1 MKKKSL
7 FFRIFACMLICC
19 FSTLF
24 VACGGGGLGSR
35 EDLQDQFENG
45 EMTDEEFEEAMKGT
59 LSAPLYGTKVLYRPE
74 HYDFDQGGGS
84 YASYYAKYAYTILET
99 LIYNY
104 GVARSFDQADL
115 LEHYQYDS
123 IRYQVTSFANITK
136 EISAEGEKS
145 EVAYYLMQADT
156 NADWNMTIPYNNGNV
171 MIVAF
176 PFADSSTVATSVSKV
191 IDDTDDGELVVEL
204 ISQDIYQNENTEY
217 YTNQNNTTSYVKFF
231 LAPAYENTLPTDGEN
246 RNEELGALIASN
258 QYSDVVKAVEYALYC
273 FALDLTPQAVTFDE
287 GTTATQPII
296 VSIGGQS
303 AQSQLEYIKEVFN
316 NMGSTVGVSSRMQTK
331 LIDWILKTII
341 GEDAMANDTV
351 VYYDNA
357 TKNADGSYTLGT
369 SSRTIPNARDYENV
383 VTNIVSTVCEQVQ
396 IGNVNDEDVNVDD
409 RFLASEVKDFWGD
422 LFSIDVNNEEDPF
435 VNIPA
440 MEYQSAVLMFND
452 DLEDIEMR
460 DPSDPTGMTMMTVQG
475 HKVENLW
482 IAFQY
487 DAGGDGQDIVDPNA
501 SITIR
506 VHLNA
511 YINGVFTADAGGMV
525 ELTVPDGP
533 FDYLGATYPAGSP
546 DSYGHMARFEG
557 IGHREYG
564 FVLDSF
570 NTEVG
575 NGVLKAMD
583 RYNGSTLISDPLILV
598 GTTEL
603 KDYYRLI
610 EPEEPLAD
618 GTTYTYG
625 MLNYE
630 KLTGANQTDYL
641 EITYEVIKVAGDTET
656 NYKFQTGIAY
666 IA

>member
-1 MKKKSL
+1 MKKKGL

-19 FSTLF
+19 FSLLF

-45 EMTDEEFEEAMKGT
+45 EMTEDEFEDAMKDT

-104 GVARSFDQADL
+104 GVARSPDQADL
-115 LEHYQYDS
+115 LEYYQYDS

-136 EISAEGEKS
+136 EISAEDEES
-145 EVAYYLMQADT
+145 DVAYYLMQADT
-156 NADWNMTIPYNNGNV
+156 NADWNMTLPYDNENV
-171 MIVAF
+171 IIVAF
-176 PFADSSTVATSVSKV
+176 PNDPDVQTSFMNNVIEINGTLFAEFFTNQAESEDA
-191 IDDTDDGELVVEL
+191 LL
-204 ISQDIYQNENTEY
+204 EY
-217 YTNQNNTTSYVKFF
+217 YTNPKNTTSYVESF
-231 LAPAYENTLPTDGEN
+231 LAPAYESALPSDGEN

-258 QYSDVVKAVEYALYC
+258 QYSDVVKSVEYTLYC
-273 FALDLTPQAVTFDE
+273 FALDLTPQTVTFTE
-287 GTTATQPII
+287 GSSATQPIN
-296 VSIGGQS
+296 VSIGGQT
-303 AQSQLEYIKEVFN
+303 ADAQLEYIKEVFN
-316 NMGSTVGVSSRMQTK
+316 SIGSTVGVSSRMQTK
-331 LIDWILKTII
+331 LIDWILDTII
-341 GEDAMANDTV
+341 GENAMANDTV

-369 SSRTIPNARDYENV
+369 PSKTVTNARDYENTV
-383 VTNIVSTVCEQVQ
+383 EEIVSTVCEQVQ
-396 IGNVNDEDVNVDD
+396 IGNVNDENVNVDD

-452 DLEDIEMR
+452 DLEEIEIR
-460 DPSDPTGMTMMTVQG
+460 DPNDPTGMTMMTVQG

-482 IAFQY
+482 LVFQY
-487 DAGGDGQDIVDPNA
+487 DAGNDGLNNVDPNA

-511 YINGVFTADAGGMV
+511 YINGVYMQDVAESQMI
-525 ELTVPDGP
+525 TVPDGP
-533 FDYLGATYPAGSP
+533 MDYGNTGMVMFAS
-546 DSYGHMARFEG
+546 
-557 IGHREYG
+557 IGDRENG
-564 FVLDSF
+564 LIFNSF

-575 NGVLKAMD
+575 NGILKAMD
-583 RYNGSTLISDPLILV
+583 NYSGSTLISDPLILV

-603 KDYYRLI
+603 KDYYKLI

-625 MLNYE
+625 ILDHT
-630 KLTGANQTDYL
+630 KLTGADQTDYL
-641 EITYEVIKVAGDTET
+641 EIAYEVIKVAGDTET
-656 NYKFQTGIAY
+656 NYKFQTGIAL
-666 IA
+666 ID

>member
-1 MKKKSL
+1 
-7 FFRIFACMLICC
+7 MLICC
-19 FSTLF
+19 FSLLF

-45 EMTDEEFEEAMKGT
+45 EMTEDEFEDAMKET

-104 GVARSFDQADL
+104 GVARYNLPEYL
-115 LEHYQYDS
+115 LENYQYDS

-136 EISAEGEKS
+136 EISAEGEESK
-145 EVAYYLMQADT
+145 VAYYLMQANT
-156 NADWNMTIPYNNGNV
+156 NADWNMTLPYNNENV
-171 MIVAF
+171 AIVAF

-191 IDDTDDGELVVEL
+191 IDDTDDGKLVVEL
-204 ISQDIYQNENTEY
+204 ISQDIYQNEIIAY
-217 YTNQNNTTSYVKFF
+217 YTNTDNISSYVKYF
-231 LAPAYENTLPTDGEN
+231 LAPAYESALPSDGEN

-258 QYSDVVKAVEYALYC
+258 QYSDVVKSVEYALYC
-273 FALDLTPQAVTFDE
+273 FALDLTPQTVTFTE
-287 GTTATQPII
+287 GSSATQPIN
-296 VSIGGQS
+296 VSIGGQT
-303 AQSQLEYIKEVFN
+303 ADAQLEYIKEVFN
-316 NMGSTVGVSSRMQTK
+316 SIGSTVGVSSRMQTK
-331 LIDWILKTII
+331 LVDWLLETVI
-341 GEDAMANDTV
+341 GEEAMANDTV
-351 VYYDNA
+351 VYYDNV
-357 TKNADGSYTLGT
+357 TVTRNDDGS
-369 SSRTIPNARDYENV
+369 SSYNFSNATVTETVTNARDYENTV
-383 VTNIVSTVCEQVQ
+383 EEIVSTVCEQVQ
-396 IGNVNDEDVNVDD
+396 IGNVNDDDVNIDD

-452 DLEDIEMR
+452 DLEDIDYINDDYTITKVM
-460 DPSDPTGMTMMTVQG
+460 G

-482 IAFQY
+482 LVFQY
-487 DAGGDGQDIVDPNA
+487 DAGNDGLNNVDPNA

-511 YINGVFTADAGGMV
+511 YINGVYMQDVAESQMI
-525 ELTVPDGP
+525 TVPDGP
-533 FDYLGATYPAGSP
+533 MDYGNTG
-546 DSYGHMARFEG
+546 MVMFES
-557 IGHREYG
+557 IGDRENG
-564 FVLDSF
+564 LIFNSF

-575 NGVLKAMD
+575 NGILKAMD
-583 RYNGSTLISDPLILV
+583 NYSGSTLISDPLILV

-603 KDYYRLI
+603 KDYYKLI
-610 EPEEPLAD
+610 EPEEPLED

-625 MLNYE
+625 ILDHT
-630 KLTGANQTDYL
+630 KLTGADQTDYL
-641 EITYEVIKVAGDTET
+641 EIAYEVIKVAGDTET
-656 NYKFQTGIAY
+656 NYKFQTGIAL

>member
-19 FSTLF
+19 FSFLF

-84 YASYYAKYAYTILET
+84 YASYYAKYAYTILAN
-99 LIYNY
+99 LINVY
-104 GVARSFDQADL
+104 GVSSDTDQY
-115 LEHYQYDS
+115 LEIKNYMYDT
-123 IRYQVTSFANITK
+123 IRYKAYAIAEVTT
-136 EISAEGEKS
+136 EIDQEENSS
-145 EVAYYLMQADT
+145 TLDTPRFVVFVNAD
-156 NADWNMTIPYNNGNV
+156 ADWNMTMQYIDENISLKAYPYTLNERVVDINDTTPSTISFDYIDEETYSPAVYYDTNGEKYQQS
-171 MIVAF
+171 ILA
-176 PFADSSTVATSVSKV
+176 PTY
-191 IDDTDDGELVVEL
+191 DGEFTTDPE
-204 ISQDIYQNENTEY
+204 NENF
-217 YTNQNNTTSYVKFF
+217 NS
-231 LAPAYENTLPTDGEN
+231 
-246 RNEELGALIASN
+246 LINSGN
-258 QYSDVVKAVEYALYC
+258 YSDVVKAVEYALYC
-273 FALDLTPQAVTFDE
+273 FALDLTPQTVTFTE
-287 GTTATQPII
+287 GSSATQPIN

-303 AQSQLEYIKEVFN
+303 AQSQLDYIKEVFN

-331 LIDWILKTII
+331 LIDWILDTII
-341 GEDAMANDTV
+341 GEDARANDTV

-357 TKNADGSYTLGT
+357 TKNKDGSYTLGT
-369 SSRTIPNARDYENV
+369 PSKTVTNARDYENTV
-383 VTNIVSTVCEQVQ
+383 EEIISTVCEQVQ

-409 RFLASEVKDFWGD
+409 RFLASEVRDFWGD

-452 DLEDIEMR
+452 DLEDI
-460 DPSDPTGMTMMTVQG
+460 DYINDDYTTTKVKG

-482 IAFQY
+482 LVFQY
-487 DAGGDGQDIVDPNA
+487 DAGNDGLNNVDPNA

-511 YINGVFTADAGGMV
+511 YINGVYMQDVAESQMI
-525 ELTVPDGP
+525 TVPDGP
-533 FDYLGATYPAGSP
+533 MDYGNTGMVMFLK
-546 DSYGHMARFEG
+546 
-557 IGHREYG
+557 IGDTKNG
-564 FVLDSF
+564 LIFNSF

-583 RYNGSTLISDPLILV
+583 KYDGSTLISDPLILV

-603 KDYYRLI
+603 KDYYKLI
-610 EPEEPLAD
+610 EPEEPLED

-625 MLNYE
+625 ILDHT
-630 KLTGANQTDYL
+630 KLTGADQTDYL
-641 EITYEVIKVAGDTET
+641 EIAYEVIKVAGDTET
-656 NYKFQTGIAY
+656 NYKFQTGIAF

>member
-1 MKKKSL
+1 MKKKGL

-19 FSTLF
+19 FSLLF

-45 EMTDEEFEEAMKGT
+45 EMTEDEFEDAMKDT

-104 GVARSFDQADL
+104 GVARSPDQADL
-115 LEHYQYDS
+115 LEYYQYDS

-136 EISAEGEKS
+136 EISAEDEES
-145 EVAYYLMQADT
+145 DVAYYLMQADT
-156 NADWNMTIPYNNGNV
+156 NADWNMTLPYDNENV
-171 MIVAF
+171 IIVAF
-176 PFADSSTVATSVSKV
+176 PNDPDVQTSFMNNVIEINGTLFAEFFTNQAESEDA
-191 IDDTDDGELVVEL
+191 LL
-204 ISQDIYQNENTEY
+204 EY
-217 YTNQNNTTSYVKFF
+217 YTNPNNTTSYVESF
-231 LAPAYENTLPTDGEN
+231 LAPAYESALPSDGEN

-258 QYSDVVKAVEYALYC
+258 QYSDVVKSVEYALYC
-273 FALDLTPQAVTFDE
+273 FALDLTPQTVTFTE
-287 GTTATQPII
+287 GSSATQPIN
-296 VSIGGQS
+296 VSIGGQT
-303 AQSQLEYIKEVFN
+303 ADAQLEYIKEVFN
-316 NMGSTVGVSSRMQTK
+316 SIGSTVGVSSRMQTK
-331 LIDWILKTII
+331 LIDWILDTII
-341 GEDAMANDTV
+341 GENAMANDTV

-369 SSRTIPNARDYENV
+369 PSKTVTNARDYKNTVEE
-383 VTNIVSTVCEQVQ
+383 IVSTVCEQVQ
-396 IGNVNDEDVNVDD
+396 IGNVNDENVNVDD

-452 DLEDIEMR
+452 DLEEIEIR
-460 DPSDPTGMTMMTVQG
+460 DPNDPTGMTMMTVQG

-482 IAFQY
+482 LVFQY
-487 DAGGDGQDIVDPNA
+487 DAGNDGLNNVDPNA

-511 YINGVFTADAGGMV
+511 YINGVYMQDVAESQMI
-525 ELTVPDGP
+525 TVPDGP
-533 FDYLGATYPAGSP
+533 MDYGNTGMVMFAS
-546 DSYGHMARFEG
+546 
-557 IGHREYG
+557 IGDRENG
-564 FVLDSF
+564 LIFNSF

-575 NGVLKAMD
+575 NGILKAMD
-583 RYNGSTLISDPLILV
+583 NYSGSTLISDPLILV

-603 KDYYRLI
+603 KDYYKLI
-610 EPEEPLAD
+610 EPEEPLED

-625 MLNYE
+625 ILDHT
-630 KLTGANQTDYL
+630 KLTGADQTDYL
-641 EITYEVIKVAGDTET
+641 EIAYEVIKVAGDTET
-656 NYKFQTGIAY
+656 NYKFQTGIAL
-666 IA
+666 ID

>member
-1 MKKKSL
+1 
-7 FFRIFACMLICC
+7 MLICC
-19 FSTLF
+19 FSFLF

-84 YASYYAKYAYTILET
+84 YANYYAKYAYTILET

-104 GVARSFDQADL
+104 GIARSDRPQDL

-136 EISAEGEKS
+136 EISAEGEES

-156 NADWNMTIPYNNGNV
+156 NADWNMTLPYNNANV

-217 YTNQNNTTSYVKFF
+217 YTNSTNTTSYVKSF
-231 LAPAYENTLPTDGEN
+231 LAPAYESALPTDGEN
-246 RNEELGALIASN
+246 RNEELGTLIASN
-258 QYSDVVKAVEYALYC
+258 QYSDVVKAIEYALYC
-273 FALDLTPQAVTFDE
+273 FALDLTPRTVTFEE
-287 GTTATQPII
+287 GTTATQPIN

-303 AQSQLEYIKEVFN
+303 AQSQLDYIKEVFN

-331 LIDWILKTII
+331 LIDWILDTII

-351 VYYDNA
+351 IYYDNV
-357 TKNADGSYTLGT
+357 TVTRNADGSNSYDLSTVT
-369 SSRTIPNARDYENV
+369 ETVMNARDYENTV
-383 VTNIVSTVCEQVQ
+383 EEIVSTVCEQVQ
-396 IGNVNDEDVNVDD
+396 IGNVNDDDVNIDD

-452 DLEDIEMR
+452 DLEDIDYINDDYTTTKVM
-460 DPSDPTGMTMMTVQG
+460 G

-482 IAFQY
+482 LVFQY
-487 DAGGDGQDIVDPNA
+487 DAGNDGLNNVDPNA

-511 YINGVFTADAGGMV
+511 YVNGVFMQDVAESQMI
-525 ELTVPDGP
+525 TVPDGP
-533 FDYLGATYPAGSP
+533 MDYGNTG
-546 DSYGHMARFEG
+546 MVMFES
-557 IGHREYG
+557 IGDMKNG
-564 FVLDSF
+564 LIFNSF

-583 RYNGSTLISDPLILV
+583 KYDGSTLISDPLILV

-603 KDYYRLI
+603 KDYYKLI

-625 MLNYE
+625 ILDHT
-630 KLTGANQTDYL
+630 KLTGADQTDYL
-641 EITYEVIKVAGDTET
+641 EIAYEVIKVAGDTET
-656 NYKFQTGIAY
+656 NYKFQTGIAL

>member
-19 FSTLF
+19 FSFLF

-84 YASYYAKYAYTILET
+84 YANYYAKYAYTILET

-104 GVARSFDQADL
+104 GIARSDRPQDL

-123 IRYQVTSFANITK
+123 IRYQVTSFVNITK
-136 EISAEGEKS
+136 EISAEGEES

-156 NADWNMTIPYNNGNV
+156 NADWNMTLPYNNANV

-217 YTNQNNTTSYVKFF
+217 YTNSTNTTSYVKSF
-231 LAPAYENTLPTDGEN
+231 LAPAYESALPTDGEN
-246 RNEELGALIASN
+246 RNEELGTLIASN
-258 QYSDVVKAVEYALYC
+258 QYSDVVKAIEYALYC
-273 FALDLTPQAVTFDE
+273 FALDLTPRTVTFDE
-287 GTTATQPII
+287 GTTETQPII
-296 VSIGGQS
+296 VSIEGQS
-303 AQSQLEYIKEVFN
+303 AQSQLDYIKEVFN

-331 LIDWILKTII
+331 LIDWILDTII
-341 GEDAMANDTV
+341 GEDARANDTV

-357 TKNADGSYTLGT
+357 TKNKDGSYTLGT
-369 SSRTIPNARDYENV
+369 TSNTVTNARDYENV
-383 VTNIVSTVCEQVQ
+383 VTNIVSTVCDQVQ
-396 IGNVNDEDVNVDD
+396 IGSVNDEDVNVDD
-409 RFLASEVKDFWGD
+409 RFLASEVRDFWGD

-452 DLEDIEMR
+452 DLEDI
-460 DPSDPTGMTMMTVQG
+460 DYINDDYTTTKVKG

-482 IAFQY
+482 LVFQY
-487 DAGGDGQDIVDPNA
+487 DAGNDGHDNVDPNA

-511 YINGVFTADAGGMV
+511 YVNGVFMQDVAESQMI
-525 ELTVPDGP
+525 TVPDGP
-533 FDYLGATYPAGSP
+533 MDYGNTG
-546 DSYGHMARFEG
+546 MVMFES
-557 IGHREYG
+557 IGDMKNG
-564 FVLDSF
+564 LIFNSF

-583 RYNGSTLISDPLILV
+583 KYDGSTLISDPLILV

-603 KDYYRLI
+603 KDYYKLI

-656 NYKFQTGIAY
+656 NYKFQTGIAL

>member
-1 MKKKSL
+1 MKKKGL
-7 FFRIFACMLICC
+7 FFRILACMLICC
-19 FSTLF
+19 FSFLF

-84 YASYYAKYAYTILET
+84 YASYYAKYAYTILAN
-99 LIYNY
+99 LINVY
-104 GVARSFDQADL
+104 GVSSATNQY
-115 LEHYQYDS
+115 LEIKNYIYDT
-123 IRYQVTSFANITK
+123 IRYKAYAIAEVTT
-136 EISAEGEKS
+136 EIDQEGS
-145 EVAYYLMQADT
+145 SSTLDTPRFVVFVNAD
-156 NADWNMTIPYNNGNV
+156 ADWNMTMQYTDENISLQAYPYTLNERVVDINDTTPSTISFDYIDEETYSPAVYYDTNGEKYQQS
-171 MIVAF
+171 ILA
-176 PFADSSTVATSVSKV
+176 PTY
-191 IDDTDDGELVVEL
+191 DGEFTTDPE
-204 ISQDIYQNENTEY
+204 NENF
-217 YTNQNNTTSYVKFF
+217 NS
-231 LAPAYENTLPTDGEN
+231 
-246 RNEELGALIASN
+246 LINSGN
-258 QYSDVVKAVEYALYC
+258 YSDVVKAVEYALYC
-273 FALDLTPQAVTFDE
+273 FALDLTPQTVTFTE
-287 GTTATQPII
+287 GSSATQPIN

-303 AQSQLEYIKEVFN
+303 AQSQLDYIKEVFN

-331 LIDWILKTII
+331 LIDWILDTII
-341 GEDAMANDTV
+341 GEDARANDTV

-357 TKNADGSYTLGT
+357 TKNKDGSYTLGAPSKT
-369 SSRTIPNARDYENV
+369 VTNARDYENTV
-383 VTNIVSTVCEQVQ
+383 EEIISTVCEQVQ
-396 IGNVNDEDVNVDD
+396 IGNVNDDDVNIDD

-452 DLEDIEMR
+452 DLEDI
-460 DPSDPTGMTMMTVQG
+460 DYINDDYTTTKVKG

-482 IAFQY
+482 LVFQY
-487 DAGGDGQDIVDPNA
+487 DAGNDGLNNVDPNA

-511 YINGVFTADAGGMV
+511 YINGVYMQDVAESQMI
-525 ELTVPDGP
+525 TVPDGP
-533 FDYLGATYPAGSP
+533 MDYGNTGMVMFLN
-546 DSYGHMARFEG
+546 
-557 IGHREYG
+557 IGDMKNG
-564 FVLDSF
+564 LIFNSF

-583 RYNGSTLISDPLILV
+583 KYDGSTLISDPLILV

-603 KDYYRLI
+603 KDYYKLI
-610 EPEEPLAD
+610 EPEEPLED

-625 MLNYE
+625 ILDHT
-630 KLTGANQTDYL
+630 KLTGADQTDYL
-641 EITYEVIKVAGDTET
+641 EIAYEVIKVAGDTET
-656 NYKFQTGIAY
+656 NYKFQTGIAF

>member
-1 MKKKSL
+1 
-7 FFRIFACMLICC
+7 MLICC
-19 FSTLF
+19 FSLLF

-45 EMTDEEFEEAMKGT
+45 EMTEDEFEDAMKET

-104 GVARSFDQADL
+104 GVARYNLPEYL
-115 LEHYQYDS
+115 LEYYQYDS

-136 EISAEGEKS
+136 EISAEGEES
-145 EVAYYLMQADT
+145 EVAYYLMQANT
-156 NADWNMTIPYNNGNV
+156 NADWNMTLPYNNENV
-171 MIVAF
+171 AIVAF

-191 IDDTDDGELVVEL
+191 IDDTDDGKLVVEL
-204 ISQDIYQNENTEY
+204 ISQDIYQNEIIAY
-217 YTNQNNTTSYVKFF
+217 YTNTDNISSYVKSF
-231 LAPAYENTLPTDGEN
+231 LAPAYESALPSDGEN

-273 FALDLTPQAVTFDE
+273 FALDLTPQTVTFTE
-287 GTTATQPII
+287 GSSATQPIN
-296 VSIGGQS
+296 VSIGGQT
-303 AQSQLEYIKEVFN
+303 ADAQLEYIKEVFN
-316 NMGSTVGVSSRMQTK
+316 SIGSTVGVSSRMQTK
-331 LIDWILKTII
+331 LVDWLLETVI
-341 GEDAMANDTV
+341 GEEAMANDTV
-351 VYYDNA
+351 VYYDNVTVTRNDDDSSSYNFSNA
-357 TKNADGSYTLGT
+357 TVTET
-369 SSRTIPNARDYENV
+369 VTNARDYENTV
-383 VTNIVSTVCEQVQ
+383 EEIVSTVCDQVQ
-396 IGNVNDEDVNVDD
+396 IGSVNDEDVNVDD

-422 LFSIDVNNEEDPF
+422 LFSIDVNNEEDSF

-452 DLEDIEMR
+452 DLEEIEIR
-460 DPSDPTGMTMMTVQG
+460 DPNDPTGMTMMTVQG

-482 IAFQY
+482 LVFQY
-487 DAGGDGQDIVDPNA
+487 DAGNDGLNNVDPNA

-511 YINGVFTADAGGMV
+511 YINGVYMQDVAKSQMI
-525 ELTVPDGP
+525 TVPDGP
-533 FDYLGATYPAGSP
+533 MDYGNTG
-546 DSYGHMARFEG
+546 MVMFES
-557 IGHREYG
+557 IGDRENG
-564 FVLDSF
+564 LIFNSF

-575 NGVLKAMD
+575 NGILKAMD
-583 RYNGSTLISDPLILV
+583 NYSGSTLISDPLILV

-603 KDYYRLI
+603 KDYYKLI

-625 MLNYE
+625 ILDHT
-630 KLTGANQTDYL
+630 KLTGADQTDYL
-641 EITYEVIKVAGDTET
+641 EIAYEVIKVAGDTET
-656 NYKFQTGIAY
+656 NYKFQTGIAL

>member
-84 YASYYAKYAYTILET
+84 YASYYAKYAYTILYD
-99 LIYNY
+99 LIRTY
-104 GVARSFDQADL
+104 GTYSYDSYITAGS
-115 LEHYQYDS
+115 YIYDS

-136 EISAEGEKS
+136 EISADGEES
-145 EVAYYLMQADT
+145 DVAYYLMQVDT
-156 NADWNMTIPYNNGNV
+156 NADWNMTLPYDNENV

-176 PFADSSTVATSVSKV
+176 PFDPDIQADFMNNV
-191 IDDTDDGELVVEL
+191 IDSNGTLFAEFFTNQAESENAISQYYTDTDN
-204 ISQDIYQNENTEY
+204 IS
-217 YTNQNNTTSYVKFF
+217 SYVKSF
-231 LAPAYENTLPTDGEN
+231 LAPAFENTLPTDGEN

-273 FALDLTPQAVTFDE
+273 FALDLTPQTVTFTE
-287 GTTATQPII
+287 GSSATQPIN
-296 VSIGGQS
+296 VSIGGQT
-303 AQSQLEYIKEVFN
+303 ADAQLEYIKEVFN
-316 NMGSTVGVSSRMQTK
+316 SIGSTVGVSNRMQAK
-331 LIDWILKTII
+331 LVDWLLETVI
-341 GEDAMANDTV
+341 GEEAMANDIV
-351 VYYDNA
+351 RYYDGVTVTRNDDGSSSYNFSNA
-357 TKNADGSYTLGT
+357 TTET
-369 SSRTIPNARDYENV
+369 VTNARDYENTV
-383 VTNIVSTVCEQVQ
+383 EEIVSTVCEQVQ
-396 IGNVNDEDVNVDD
+396 IGNVNDDDVNIDD

-435 VNIPA
+435 INIPA

-452 DLEDIEMR
+452 DLEDIEIR
-460 DPSDPTGMTMMTVQG
+460 DPNDPTGMTMMTVQG

-482 IAFQY
+482 LVFQY
-487 DAGGDGQDIVDPNA
+487 DAGNDGLNNVDPNA

-511 YINGVFTADAGGMV
+511 YINGVYMQDVAESQMI
-525 ELTVPDGP
+525 TVPDGP
-533 FDYLGATYPAGSP
+533 MDYGNTG
-546 DSYGHMARFEG
+546 MVMFES
-557 IGHREYG
+557 IGDRENG
-564 FVLDSF
+564 LIFNSF

-575 NGVLKAMD
+575 NGILKAMD
-583 RYNGSTLISDPLILV
+583 NYSGSTLISDPLILV

-603 KDYYRLI
+603 KDYYKLI

-625 MLNYE
+625 ILDHT
-630 KLTGANQTDYL
+630 KLTGADQTDYL
-641 EITYEVIKVAGDTET
+641 EIAYEVIKVAGDTET
-656 NYKFQTGIAY
+656 NYKFQTGIAL

>member
-1 MKKKSL
+1 
-7 FFRIFACMLICC
+7 MLICC
-19 FSTLF
+19 FSFLF

-84 YASYYAKYAYTILET
+84 YASYYAKYAYTILAN
-99 LIYNY
+99 LINVY
-104 GVARSFDQADL
+104 GVSSDTNQY
-115 LEHYQYDS
+115 LEIKNYMYDT
-123 IRYQVTSFANITK
+123 IRYKAYAIAEVTT
-136 EISAEGEKS
+136 EIDQEENSS
-145 EVAYYLMQADT
+145 TLDTPRFVVFVNAD
-156 NADWNMTIPYNNGNV
+156 ADWNMTMQYIDENISLKAYPYTLNERVVDINDTTPSTISFDYIDEETYSPAVYYDTNGEKYQQS
-171 MIVAF
+171 ILA
-176 PFADSSTVATSVSKV
+176 PTY
-191 IDDTDDGELVVEL
+191 DGEFTTDPE
-204 ISQDIYQNENTEY
+204 NENF
-217 YTNQNNTTSYVKFF
+217 NS
-231 LAPAYENTLPTDGEN
+231 
-246 RNEELGALIASN
+246 LINSGN
-258 QYSDVVKAVEYALYC
+258 YSDVVKAVEYALYC
-273 FALDLTPQAVTFDE
+273 FALDLTPQTVTFTE
-287 GTTATQPII
+287 GSSATQPIN

-303 AQSQLEYIKEVFN
+303 AQSQLDYIKEVFN

-331 LIDWILKTII
+331 LIDWILDTII
-341 GEDAMANDTV
+341 GEDARANDTV

-357 TKNADGSYTLGT
+357 TKNKDGSYTLGT
-369 SSRTIPNARDYENV
+369 PSKTVTNARDYENTV
-383 VTNIVSTVCEQVQ
+383 EEIISTVCEQVQ

-409 RFLASEVKDFWGD
+409 RFLASEVRDFWGD

-452 DLEDIEMR
+452 DLEDI
-460 DPSDPTGMTMMTVQG
+460 DYINDDYTTTKVKG

-482 IAFQY
+482 LVFQY
-487 DAGGDGQDIVDPNA
+487 DAGNDGLNNVDPNA

-511 YINGVFTADAGGMV
+511 YINGVYMQDVAESQMI
-525 ELTVPDGP
+525 TVPDGP
-533 FDYLGATYPAGSP
+533 MDYGNTGMVMFLK
-546 DSYGHMARFEG
+546 
-557 IGHREYG
+557 IGDTKNG
-564 FVLDSF
+564 LIFNSF

-583 RYNGSTLISDPLILV
+583 KYDGSTLISDPLILV

-603 KDYYRLI
+603 KDYYKLI

-641 EITYEVIKVAGDTET
+641 EIAYEVIKVAGDTET
-656 NYKFQTGIAY
+656 NYKFQTGIAF

>member
-1 MKKKSL
+1 
-7 FFRIFACMLICC
+7 MLICC
-19 FSTLF
+19 FSCLF

-84 YASYYAKYAYTILET
+84 YANYYAKYAYTILET

-104 GVARSFDQADL
+104 GIARSDRPQDL

-136 EISAEGEKS
+136 EISAEGEES

-156 NADWNMTIPYNNGNV
+156 NADWNMTLPYNNANV

-217 YTNQNNTTSYVKFF
+217 YTNSTNTTSYVKSF
-231 LAPAYENTLPTDGEN
+231 LAPAYESALPTDGEN
-246 RNEELGALIASN
+246 RNEELGTLIASN
-258 QYSDVVKAVEYALYC
+258 QYSDVVKAIEYALYC
-273 FALDLTPQAVTFDE
+273 FALDLTPRTVTFEE

-296 VSIGGQS
+296 VSIEGQS
-303 AQSQLEYIKEVFN
+303 AQSQLDYIKEVFN

-331 LIDWILKTII
+331 LIDWILDTII
-341 GEDAMANDTV
+341 GEDARANDTV

-357 TKNADGSYTLGT
+357 TKNKDGSYTLGT
-369 SSRTIPNARDYENV
+369 SSKTVTNARDYENV
-383 VTNIVSTVCEQVQ
+383 VTNIVSTVCDQVQ
-396 IGNVNDEDVNVDD
+396 IGSVNDEDVNVDD

-452 DLEDIEMR
+452 DLEDI
-460 DPSDPTGMTMMTVQG
+460 DYINDDYTTTKVKG

-482 IAFQY
+482 LVFQY
-487 DAGGDGQDIVDPNA
+487 DAGNDGHANVDPNA

-511 YINGVFTADAGGMV
+511 YINGVYMQDVAESQMI
-525 ELTVPDGP
+525 TVPDGP
-533 FDYLGATYPAGSP
+533 MDYGNTGMVMFLN
-546 DSYGHMARFEG
+546 
-557 IGHREYG
+557 IGDMKNG
-564 FVLDSF
+564 LIFNSF

-575 NGVLKAMD
+575 NGLLKAMD
-583 RYNGSTLISDPLILV
+583 KYDGSTLISDPLILV

-603 KDYYRLI
+603 KDYYKLI

-656 NYKFQTGIAY
+656 NYKFQTGIAL

>member
-1 MKKKSL
+1 
-7 FFRIFACMLICC
+7 MLICC
-19 FSTLF
+19 FSLLF

-45 EMTDEEFEEAMKGT
+45 EMTEDEFEDAMKET

-104 GVARSFDQADL
+104 GVARYNLPEYL
-115 LEHYQYDS
+115 LENYQYDS

-136 EISAEGEKS
+136 EISAEGEESK
-145 EVAYYLMQADT
+145 VAYYLMQANT
-156 NADWNMTIPYNNGNV
+156 NADWNMTLPYNNENV
-171 MIVAF
+171 AIVAF

-191 IDDTDDGELVVEL
+191 IDDTDDGKLVVEL
-204 ISQDIYQNENTEY
+204 ISQDIYQNEIIAY
-217 YTNQNNTTSYVKFF
+217 YTNTDNISSYVKYF
-231 LAPAYENTLPTDGEN
+231 LAPAYESALPSDGEN

-258 QYSDVVKAVEYALYC
+258 QYSDVVKSVEYALYC
-273 FALDLTPQAVTFDE
+273 FALDLTPQTVTFTE
-287 GTTATQPII
+287 GSSATQPIN
-296 VSIGGQS
+296 VSIGGQT
-303 AQSQLEYIKEVFN
+303 ADAQLEYIKEVFN
-316 NMGSTVGVSSRMQTK
+316 SIGSTVGVSSRMQTK
-331 LIDWILKTII
+331 LVDWLLETVI
-341 GEDAMANDTV
+341 GEEAMANDTV
-351 VYYDNA
+351 VYYDNV
-357 TKNADGSYTLGT
+357 TVTRNDDGS
-369 SSRTIPNARDYENV
+369 SSYNFSNATVTETVTNARDYENTV
-383 VTNIVSTVCEQVQ
+383 EEIVSTVCEQVQ
-396 IGNVNDEDVNVDD
+396 IGNVNDDDVNIDD

-452 DLEDIEMR
+452 DLEDIDYINDDYTTTKVM
-460 DPSDPTGMTMMTVQG
+460 G

-482 IAFQY
+482 LVFQY
-487 DAGGDGQDIVDPNA
+487 DAGNDGLNNVDPNA

-511 YINGVFTADAGGMV
+511 YINGVYMQDVAESQMI
-525 ELTVPDGP
+525 TVPDGP
-533 FDYLGATYPAGSP
+533 MDYGNTG
-546 DSYGHMARFEG
+546 MVMFES
-557 IGHREYG
+557 IGDRKNG
-564 FVLDSF
+564 LIFNSF

-575 NGVLKAMD
+575 NGILKAMD
-583 RYNGSTLISDPLILV
+583 NYSGSTLISDPLILV

-603 KDYYRLI
+603 KDYYKLI

-625 MLNYE
+625 ILDHT
-630 KLTGANQTDYL
+630 KLTGADQTDYL
-641 EITYEVIKVAGDTET
+641 EIAYEVIKVAGDTET
-656 NYKFQTGIAY
+656 NYKFQTGIAL

>member
-1 MKKKSL
+1 MKKKGL
-7 FFRIFACMLICC
+7 FFRILACMLICC
-19 FSTLF
+19 FSFLF

-84 YASYYAKYAYTILET
+84 YASYYAKYAYTILAN
-99 LIYNY
+99 LINVY
-104 GVARSFDQADL
+104 GVSSATNQY
-115 LEHYQYDS
+115 LEIKNYIYDT
-123 IRYQVTSFANITK
+123 IRYKAYAIAEVTT
-136 EISAEGEKS
+136 EIDQEGS
-145 EVAYYLMQADT
+145 SSTLDTPRFVVFVNAD
-156 NADWNMTIPYNNGNV
+156 ADWNMTMQYTDENISLQAYPYTLNERVVDINDTTLSTISFDYIDEETYSPAVYYDTNGEKYQQS
-171 MIVAF
+171 ILA
-176 PFADSSTVATSVSKV
+176 PTY
-191 IDDTDDGELVVEL
+191 DGEFTTDPE
-204 ISQDIYQNENTEY
+204 NENF
-217 YTNQNNTTSYVKFF
+217 NS
-231 LAPAYENTLPTDGEN
+231 
-246 RNEELGALIASN
+246 LINSGN
-258 QYSDVVKAVEYALYC
+258 YSDVVKAVEYALYC
-273 FALDLTPQAVTFDE
+273 FALDLTPQTVTFTE
-287 GTTATQPII
+287 GSSATQPIN

-303 AQSQLEYIKEVFN
+303 AQSQLDYIKEVFN

-331 LIDWILKTII
+331 LIDWILDTII
-341 GEDAMANDTV
+341 GEEAMANDTV

-357 TKNADGSYTLGT
+357 TKNKDGSYTLGT
-369 SSRTIPNARDYENV
+369 SSKTVTNARDYENV

-409 RFLASEVKDFWGD
+409 RFLASEVRDFWGD

-452 DLEDIEMR
+452 DLEDI
-460 DPSDPTGMTMMTVQG
+460 DYINDDYTTTKVKG

-482 IAFQY
+482 LVFQY
-487 DAGGDGQDIVDPNA
+487 DAGNDGLNNVDPNA

-511 YINGVFTADAGGMV
+511 YINGVYMQDVAESQMI
-525 ELTVPDGP
+525 TVPDGP
-533 FDYLGATYPAGSP
+533 MDYGNTGMVMFLN
-546 DSYGHMARFEG
+546 
-557 IGHREYG
+557 IGDMKNG
-564 FVLDSF
+564 LIFNSF

-583 RYNGSTLISDPLILV
+583 KYDGSTLISDPLILV

-603 KDYYRLI
+603 KDYYKLI
-610 EPEEPLAD
+610 EPEEPLED

-625 MLNYE
+625 ILDHT
-630 KLTGANQTDYL
+630 KLTGADQTDYL
-641 EITYEVIKVAGDTET
+641 EIAYEVIKVAGDTET
-656 NYKFQTGIAY
+656 NYKFQTGIAF

>member
-1 MKKKSL
+1 
-7 FFRIFACMLICC
+7 MLICC
-19 FSTLF
+19 FSLLF

-45 EMTDEEFEEAMKGT
+45 EMTEDEFEDAMKET

-84 YASYYAKYAYTILET
+84 YSNYYAKYAYTILET

-104 GVARSFDQADL
+104 GVARYNLPEYL
-115 LEHYQYDS
+115 LENYQYDS

-136 EISAEGEKS
+136 EISAEGEESK
-145 EVAYYLMQADT
+145 VAYYLMQANT
-156 NADWNMTIPYNNGNV
+156 NADWNMTLPYNNENV
-171 MIVAF
+171 AIVAF

-191 IDDTDDGELVVEL
+191 IDDTDDGKLVVEL
-204 ISQDIYQNENTEY
+204 ISQDIYQNEIIAY
-217 YTNQNNTTSYVKFF
+217 YTNTDNISSYVKSF
-231 LAPAYENTLPTDGEN
+231 LAPAYESALPSDGEN

-258 QYSDVVKAVEYALYC
+258 QYSDVVKSVEYALYC
-273 FALDLTPQAVTFDE
+273 FALDLTPQTVTFTE
-287 GTTATQPII
+287 GSSATQPIN
-296 VSIGGQS
+296 VSIGGQT
-303 AQSQLEYIKEVFN
+303 ADAQLEYIKEVFN
-316 NMGSTVGVSSRMQTK
+316 SIGSTVGVSSRMQTK
-331 LIDWILKTII
+331 LVDWLLETVI
-341 GEDAMANDTV
+341 GEEAMANDTV

-357 TKNADGSYTLGT
+357 TKNKDGSYTLGT
-369 SSRTIPNARDYENV
+369 PSKTVTNARDYENTV
-383 VTNIVSTVCEQVQ
+383 EEIVSTVCEQVQ
-396 IGNVNDEDVNVDD
+396 IGNVNDDDVNIDD

-452 DLEDIEMR
+452 DLEEIEIR
-460 DPSDPTGMTMMTVQG
+460 DPNDPTGMTMMTVQG

-482 IAFQY
+482 LVFQY
-487 DAGGDGQDIVDPNA
+487 DAGNDGLNNVDPNA

-511 YINGVFTADAGGMV
+511 YINGVYMQDVAESQMI
-525 ELTVPDGP
+525 TVPDGP
-533 FDYLGATYPAGSP
+533 MDYGNTG
-546 DSYGHMARFEG
+546 MVMFES
-557 IGHREYG
+557 IGDRENG
-564 FVLDSF
+564 LIFNSF

-575 NGVLKAMD
+575 NGILKAMD
-583 RYNGSTLISDPLILV
+583 NYSGSTLISDPLILV

-603 KDYYRLI
+603 KDYYKLI
-610 EPEEPLAD
+610 EPEEPLED

-625 MLNYE
+625 ILDHT
-630 KLTGANQTDYL
+630 KLIGADQTDYL
-641 EITYEVIKVAGDTET
+641 EIAYEVIKVAGDTET
-656 NYKFQTGIAY
+656 NYKFQTGIAL

>member
-84 YASYYAKYAYTILET
+84 YASYYAKYAYTILAN
-99 LIYNY
+99 LINVY
-104 GVARSFDQADL
+104 GVSSDTNQY
-115 LEHYQYDS
+115 LEIKNYMYDT
-123 IRYQVTSFANITK
+123 IRYKAYAIAEVTT
-136 EISAEGEKS
+136 EIDQEGNS
-145 EVAYYLMQADT
+145 STLDTPRFVVFVNAD
-156 NADWNMTIPYNNGNV
+156 ADWNMTMQYTDENISLQAYPYTLNERVVDINDTTLSTISFDYVDEETYLPADYYDTNGEEYQQS
-171 MIVAF
+171 ILA
-176 PFADSSTVATSVSKV
+176 PTY
-191 IDDTDDGELVVEL
+191 DGEFTTDPE
-204 ISQDIYQNENTEY
+204 NENF
-217 YTNQNNTTSYVKFF
+217 NS
-231 LAPAYENTLPTDGEN
+231 
-246 RNEELGALIASN
+246 LINSGN
-258 QYSDVVKAVEYALYC
+258 YSDVVKAVEYALYC
-273 FALDLTPQAVTFDE
+273 FALDLTPQTVTFTE
-287 GTTATQPII
+287 GSSATQPIN

-303 AQSQLEYIKEVFN
+303 AQSQLDYIKEVFN

-331 LIDWILKTII
+331 LIDWILDTII
-341 GEDAMANDTV
+341 GEDARANDTV

-357 TKNADGSYTLGT
+357 TKNKDGSYTLGT
-369 SSRTIPNARDYENV
+369 SSKTVTNARDYENV

-409 RFLASEVKDFWGD
+409 RFLASEVRDFWGD

-452 DLEDIEMR
+452 DLEDI
-460 DPSDPTGMTMMTVQG
+460 DYINDDYTTTKVKG

-482 IAFQY
+482 LVFQY
-487 DAGGDGQDIVDPNA
+487 DAGNDGLNNVDPNA

-511 YINGVFTADAGGMV
+511 YINGVYMQDVAESQMI
-525 ELTVPDGP
+525 TVPDGP
-533 FDYLGATYPAGSP
+533 MDYGNTGMVMFLN
-546 DSYGHMARFEG
+546 
-557 IGHREYG
+557 IGDMKNG
-564 FVLDSF
+564 LIFNSF

-583 RYNGSTLISDPLILV
+583 KYDGSTLISDPLILV

-603 KDYYRLI
+603 KDYYKLI
-610 EPEEPLAD
+610 EPEEPLED

-625 MLNYE
+625 ILDHT
-630 KLTGANQTDYL
+630 KLTGADQTDYL
-641 EITYEVIKVAGDTET
+641 EIAYEVIKVAGDTET
-656 NYKFQTGIAY
+656 NYKFQTGIAF

>member
-1 MKKKSL
+1 MKKKGL

-19 FSTLF
+19 FSFLF

-104 GVARSFDQADL
+104 GVARSPDQADL
-115 LEHYQYDS
+115 LEYYQYDS

-136 EISAEGEKS
+136 EISADGEESK
-145 EVAYYLMQADT
+145 VAYYLMQVDT
-156 NADWNMTIPYNNGNV
+156 NADWNMSLPYDNDE
-171 MIVAF
+171 IAIFAF
-176 PFADSSTVATSVSKV
+176 PNDPDVQTSFMNNVIEINGTLSAEFYTNQEDSEDA
-191 IDDTDDGELVVEL
+191 IL
-204 ISQDIYQNENTEY
+204 QY
-217 YTNQNNTTSYVKFF
+217 YTNPNNTTSYVKSF
-231 LAPAYENTLPTDGEN
+231 LAPAYESALPSDGEN

-258 QYSDVVKAVEYALYC
+258 QYSDVVKSVEYTLYC
-273 FALDLTPQAVTFDE
+273 FALDLTPQTVTFTE
-287 GTTATQPII
+287 GSSATQPIN

-303 AQSQLEYIKEVFN
+303 AQSQLDYIKEVFN

-331 LIDWILKTII
+331 LIDWILDTII
-341 GEDAMANDTV
+341 GEDARANDTV

-357 TKNADGSYTLGT
+357 TKNKDGSYTLGT
-369 SSRTIPNARDYENV
+369 PSKTVTNARDYENTV
-383 VTNIVSTVCEQVQ
+383 EEIISTVCEQVQ
-396 IGNVNDEDVNVDD
+396 IGNVNDDDVNIDD

-452 DLEDIEMR
+452 DLEDI
-460 DPSDPTGMTMMTVQG
+460 DYINDDYTTTKVKG

-482 IAFQY
+482 LVFQY
-487 DAGGDGQDIVDPNA
+487 DAGNDGLNNVDPNA

-511 YINGVFTADAGGMV
+511 YINGVYMQDVAESQMI
-525 ELTVPDGP
+525 TVPDGP
-533 FDYLGATYPAGSP
+533 MDYGNTGMVMFLK
-546 DSYGHMARFEG
+546 
-557 IGHREYG
+557 IGDTKNG
-564 FVLDSF
+564 LIFNSF

-575 NGVLKAMD
+575 NGILKAMD
-583 RYNGSTLISDPLILV
+583 KYDGSTLISDPLILV

-603 KDYYRLI
+603 KDYYKLI

-625 MLNYE
+625 ILDHT
-630 KLTGANQTDYL
+630 KLTGADQTDYL
-641 EITYEVIKVAGDTET
+641 EIAYEVIKVAGDTET
-656 NYKFQTGIAY
+656 NYKFQTGIAF